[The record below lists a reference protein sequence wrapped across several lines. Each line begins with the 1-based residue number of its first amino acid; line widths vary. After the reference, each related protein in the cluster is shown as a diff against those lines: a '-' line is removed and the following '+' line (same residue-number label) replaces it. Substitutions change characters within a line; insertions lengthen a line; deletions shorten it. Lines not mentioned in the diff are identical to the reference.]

1 MKKRA
6 VEFVVGAILLAAV
19 LMGGCGGSVLPQ
31 VGQHIDSA
39 ASLLNVV
46 CVEETQR
53 CIDARALLGVAIAA
67 YHRAETAEAA
77 GTPDAAALID
87 QAAKAI
93 EDLLR
98 TVKAL

>member
-6 VEFVVGAILLAAV
+6 VELVVGVVLLAAV
-19 LMGGCGGSVLPQ
+19 AMFGCGGSVLPQ

-53 CIDARALLGVAIAA
+53 CIDARALLDVAISA

-77 GTPDAAALID
+77 GTPDVAALID

-93 EDLLR
+93 EDLLAV
-98 TVKAL
+98 VKGL